1 MHIDCG
7 GSIEAY
13 FNIFNNFTNAAF
25 VYDNAGLV
33 DNETIISMDI
43 NLWCTPIG
51 IVVDTNILIQIIDQ
65 K

>member
-7 GSIEAY
+7 GSVDSHFIT
-13 FNIFNNFTNAAF
+13 FNNFTNATF

-43 NLWCTPIG
+43 NLWCSPIG
-51 IVVDTNILIQIIDQ
+51 IVVDTNILMQIIDQ